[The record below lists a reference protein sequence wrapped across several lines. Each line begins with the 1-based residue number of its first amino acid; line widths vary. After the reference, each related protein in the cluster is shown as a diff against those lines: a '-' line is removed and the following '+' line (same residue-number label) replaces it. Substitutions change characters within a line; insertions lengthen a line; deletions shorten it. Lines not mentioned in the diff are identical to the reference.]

1 VWEDAL
7 LYVAVGFAAQLIDGA
22 LGMAFGLVSTSVMLS
37 AGVPPATA
45 SACTHAAEMFTTAA
59 SGAAHWRFGNI
70 DWKLVRRLA
79 LPGVVGGALGAYVL
93 SELPGD
99 AVRPYVSAYLLVL
112 SVLIIVRALRNSIER
127 TEFGR
132 RHLVPLG
139 FFGGFLDAIGGGG
152 WGPLV
157 ATTLIG
163 RGAEAR
169 YAIGSVNLVE
179 FFVTA
184 TISATFLLTIGLELW
199 PIIAGLVA
207 GGVLAAPFGAMV
219 ARHMPAKILTI
230 VVGLMVGGLSIFYL
244 AGKLAQ

>member
-1 VWEDAL
+1 MWEDAL

-112 SVLIIVRALRNSIER
+112 SVLIIARALRNSIER